1 MKDTLPASGHEGFQF
16 KHVEKW
22 MRLLFDIGKNGNR
35 AGHPTLPSKKFDDWS
50 GMQFTTDGVK
60 ASLHFTKT
68 NTQPEVEEKK
78 PKTTVTKLTNGVL
91 VVTIGPNGE

>member
-1 MKDTLPASGHEGFQF
+1 MK
-16 KHVEKW
+16 
-22 MRLLFDIGKNGNR
+22 LLFKIGKNGNR
-35 AGHPTLPSKKFDDWS
+35 AGQPSLPSKKIDDWS

-68 NTQPEVEEKK
+68 NTQPEVDEEK

-91 VVTIGPNGE
+91 VVTIGPNGERFVYLQSL